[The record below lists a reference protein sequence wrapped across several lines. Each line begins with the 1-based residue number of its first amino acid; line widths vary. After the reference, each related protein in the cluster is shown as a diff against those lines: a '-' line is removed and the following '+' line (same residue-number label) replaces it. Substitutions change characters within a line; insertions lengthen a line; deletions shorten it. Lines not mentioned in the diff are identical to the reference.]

1 MSLLQ
6 PLLELT
12 ASFGKIG
19 VFALG
24 GGDAM
29 LKMIGDESVVH
40 RHWMTAEQYGSLIAI
55 DFLFPGLTAAKI
67 AGVIGYRVAG
77 IAGLLTAVLALNL
90 PGIVLVSAGF
100 TLSIRHM
107 DRPIVQKVLEAMKFG
122 AMAMIGAVLFDMM
135 RSAAIHRNGTL
146 LGVGLTFVFFIAL
159 EFFEVPVIAGL
170 LTFIAVFLGLHWCGL
185 PV

>member
-12 ASFGKIG
+12 ESFGKIG
-19 VFALG
+19 MFALG

-40 RHWMTAEQYGSLIAI
+40 RHWMTADQYGSLIAI

-90 PGIVLVSAGF
+90 PGIVLVAAGF
-100 TLSIRHM
+100 TLTVRHM
-107 DRPIVQKVLEAMKFG
+107 DKPIVQKILEAMKFG

-135 RSAAIHRNGTL
+135 KSAALHGKATL
-146 LGVGLTFVFFIAL
+146 LGVGLTLAFFVAL
-159 EFFEVPVIAGL
+159 EFFEVPVIGGL
-170 LTFIAVFLGLHWCGL
+170 VAFVAVFLGLHWCGL
-185 PV
+185 PL

>member
-1 MSLLQ
+1 MLLLHSLVALV
-6 PLLELT
+6 

-19 VFALG
+19 LFALG
-24 GGDAM
+24 GGDSM

-40 RHWMTAEQYGSLIAI
+40 RHWLTADQYSALLAM

-90 PGIVLVSAGF
+90 PGIVLVAVGF
-100 TLSIRHM
+100 TVTVKHM
-107 DRPIVQKVLEAMKFG
+107 DKPIVQKILEAMKFG
-122 AMAMIGAVLFDMM
+122 AIAMIAAVLFDMVH
-135 RSAAIHRNGTL
+135 SAAVHGRGTL
-146 LGVGLTFVFFIAL
+146 LGVAITLLFFVAL
-159 EFFEVPVIAGL
+159 EFFDTPVIGGL
-170 LTFIAVFLGLHWCGL
+170 LAFVAVFLGLHVVGL